1 MEVTEETYEKIKIS
15 ELKNE
20 VEFLKSLL
28 EINSASLDK
37 ALETNRVLI
46 EELKKRV

>member
-1 MEVTEETYEKIKIS
+1 MEVPKETHEKIKIS
-15 ELKNE
+15 ELKSE

-28 EINSASLDK
+28 ELNSASLDK
-37 ALETNRVLI
+37 VLETNRVLI

>member
-37 ALETNRVLI
+37 ALETNLVLI